1 MKFRLKLFFGHLVVS
16 LIVAMLVLAL
26 IFGVW
31 YPSPFDKALGVGSV
45 LIILLA
51 IDVILGPLMTL
62 ILAKEGK
69 KGLKFD
75 LIVIGIVQLSALCYG
90 LYNINKGRPVAV
102 AFDVSRFEI
111 VQNHMVQDKRHREI
125 LQQYSQEQGQKIPI
139 IAIRPPKDDDEFL
152 QRMNNE
158 MELGKFTVADYGLY
172 QPLEK
177 DFHVIQ
183 AHIKPLAKFSTPN
196 NKAKNEQ
203 IFAQYPQADGFVS
216 IFTNHQSLT
225 ALIDSK
231 NKKVVAVLNLEP

>member
-1 MKFRLKLFFGHLVVS
+1 MSIPFRIKYFLPHLLIS
-16 LIVAMLVLAL
+16 LLIAVFSWLL
-26 IFGVW
+26 IFKVW
-31 YPSPFDKALGVGSV
+31 YPQPLDVALGVGQV
-45 LIILLA
+45 VVIMLA

-102 AFDVSRFEI
+102 AFDISRFEI

-125 LQQYSQEQGQKIPI
+125 LQQYAQEQGQKIPI

-203 IFAQYPQADGFVS
+203 IFA
-216 IFTNHQSLT
+216 
-225 ALIDSK
+225 
-231 NKKVVAVLNLEP
+231 